1 MSAWLEQEGLDV
13 PQAGHDHGSMPGM
26 LSEAQLTAL
35 SEARGARFDRLFLQG
50 MIRHHRGA
58 LAMAETV
65 AVDGVDVLVGELA
78 ADVHLTQTSEIA
90 TMQELLADF

>member
-1 MSAWLEQEGLDV
+1 
-13 PQAGHDHGSMPGM
+13 
-26 LSEAQLTAL
+26 
-35 SEARGARFDRLFLQG
+35 

-65 AVDGVDVLVGELA
+65 AADGLDVLVGELA

-90 TMQELLADF
+90 TMQELLADL